1 MMMMFFCVVSLYCD
15 FIVGLFICLPLYLEK
30 GVLVA
35 WLEMIRMIKV
45 EGEESGAKGENMR
58 RQF

>member
-15 FIVGLFICLPLYLEK
+15 FIVGLFICLTLYLEK